1 MQFAGCEV
9 IKSPSVE
16 GAVRLVGEVT
26 YDGSFIR
33 PDRIWFEVSDRYAD
47 ILTDSGNPW
56 LACLL
61 PLAVTLGEPLR
72 ISRPVDR
79 TLYDNAQELMRIWV
93 DWYPHLN
100 IVPIEAEIAEA
111 ESQNAPARTASF
123 FSGGVDA
130 FHTVLHY
137 DATANPGSY
146 DCIDDL
152 IFVWGFDI
160 PVQNQT
166 AFLRVRDNLSKAATH
181 LGKEMVFIATN
192 LRETRCRKADFSYLA
207 HASILSSAALALNG
221 LYSKVLIPSS
231 SNYEHVR
238 PWGSHP
244 KTDPLYSTRR
254 THFVHYGIEFKR
266 LEKTAYIT
274 QSDVAMHTLR
284 VCWVSESGGNCGVCN
299 KCFRTK
305 TALALYG
312 ALERCTTFEAKD
324 LDLGQVATVYS
335 QRAIDI
341 IYLRKVQAAAQRM
354 GRQDIADALE
364 SSFQLSDRLNRSVL
378 FSTLWKIKQWLPT
391 RPLLWRIL
399 RPARKVLKALVRR
412 VTGSTF

>member
-1 MQFAGCEV
+1 VNLRSVEIQRSPEADGQVRLIGEV
-9 IKSPSVE
+9 I
-16 GAVRLVGEVT
+16 
-26 YDGSFIR
+26 YDNRFIK
-33 PDRIWFEVSDRYAD
+33 PERIWFTVSERYAEY
-47 ILTDSGNPW
+47 LSETGNPW

-79 TLYDNAQELMRIWV
+79 KLYDNAQALMRIWV
-93 DWYPHLN
+93 GWYPHLH
-100 IVPIEAEIAEA
+100 IIPIEADITEA

-137 DATANPGSY
+137 DATANPGSHER
-146 DCIDDL
+146 IDDL
-152 IFVWGFDI
+152 IFVWGFDLPI
-160 PVQNQT
+160 RNRA
-166 AFLRVRDNLSKAATH
+166 AFLRVRDSLSGAATE

-192 LRETRCRKADFSYLA
+192 LRDTRCRKADFSYLA

-231 SNYEHVR
+231 STYEYVH

-254 THFVHYGIEFKR
+254 THFVHYGFAFKR

-274 QSDVAMHTLR
+274 QSAVAMRSLR
-284 VCWVSESGGNCGVCN
+284 VCWVSESGGNCGACN
-299 KCFRTK
+299 KCSRTK
-305 TALALYG
+305 VTLALYG
-312 ALERCTTFEAKD
+312 ALERCTTFEEKD
-324 LDLGQVATVYS
+324 LDLGQVAKIYS
-335 QRAIDI
+335 RREIDI

-354 GRQDIADALE
+354 GRLDIADALE
-364 SSFQLSDRLNRSVL
+364 CSFQLSDRINRSTL
-378 FSTLWKIKQWLPT
+378 FTTLWKIKQWLP
-391 RPLLWRIL
+391 RHPLLWRLL
-399 RPARKVLKALVRR
+399 RPARKVLKTSVQRITR
-412 VTGSTF
+412 SSF